1 MAIVLVLAATALSP
15 SISKANEIYI
25 TQSGDDF
32 TLDAQQRSEDN
43 YGSINASG
51 NNNNI
56 TMRQGIH
63 DDNTYDNDET
73 GGHEAY
79 WVVSGANNTLEGY
92 QTDTNRGG
100 GGGDSHYYSH
110 NVTGNSNS
118 VDHVQM
124 GKAGHDGWIDIDGD
138 DNFVDLYQRGNG
150 GKKWADITL
159 TGNGHAVD
167 IDQRGSNSA
176 NATVDLTNSGGAYD
190 FTLTQNVTTNADTYS
205 ITGYCYNS
213 AGCAVTV
220 NRNN

>member
-1 MAIVLVLAATALSP
+1 MAIVLVWAATALSP

-32 TLDAQQRSEDN
+32 VLDAQQHSKDN
-43 YGSINASG
+43 YASLNASG
-51 NNNNI
+51 DNNNI
-56 TMRQGIH
+56 AMYQGMH
-63 DDNTYDNDET
+63 DDGTIDSDET

-79 WVVSGANNTLEGY
+79 WVVTGANNTLEGY
-92 QTDTNRGG
+92 QTDTNRSG

-110 NVTGNSNS
+110 TVTGNTNS

-190 FTLTQNVTTNADTYS
+190 FTLTQNVTTSADTYS